1 MTAAKRRTARR
12 WRSLHHDI
20 TRGFEAVDNSLGHDR
35 GQQFSRLHPGQT
47 AVTRQRE
54 SQLRD
59 EVVAPGRDEI
69 FGKIRHANT
78 N

>member
-35 GQQFSRLHPGQT
+35 GQQLGRLHPRKP
-47 AVTRQRE
+47 AVTGQRE
-54 SQLRD
+54 SKRRD
-59 EVVAPGRDEI
+59 EVVAPGRD
-69 FGKIRHANT
+69 
-78 N
+78 